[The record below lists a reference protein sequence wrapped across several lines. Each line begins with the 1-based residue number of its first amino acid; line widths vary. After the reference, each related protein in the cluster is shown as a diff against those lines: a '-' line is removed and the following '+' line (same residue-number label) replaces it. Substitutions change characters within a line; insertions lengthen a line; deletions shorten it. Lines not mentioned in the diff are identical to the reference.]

1 MHLSQSPVANEL
13 CCCHRLWYKRELSG
27 GEKTLHKLHYLHVIP
42 ARLETHPRAFN
53 PKFQTLDVSLDLLN
67 EQLCSGESVI
77 NGRSAILVCV
87 LAVLAKWSC
96 LCCVWVLQRSQSEPS
111 RCVCVGLQ
119 QPLAFLKILYKKYRN
134 NKEASKAV
142 SQITLSLCGLLQYA
156 FNLRYFVAS
165 DTVVLWSLCIHP
177 IYDFTAVDQVLFSGT
192 SSEVDRMA
200 KTFRVPLMQ
209 ETLIQCPSVI
219 SCNSKPGEEK

>member
-1 MHLSQSPVANEL
+1 MVGLPFLSVCSL
-13 CCCHRLWYKRELSG
+13 CWPNDLVFVVCGYSNGHSLN
-27 GEKTLHKLHYLHVIP
+27 H
-42 ARLETHPRAFN
+42 
-53 PKFQTLDVSLDLLN
+53 QDV
-67 EQLCSGESVI
+67 
-77 NGRSAILVCV
+77 
-87 LAVLAKWSC
+87 
-96 LCCVWVLQRSQSEPS
+96 
-111 RCVCVGLQ
+111 CVCVGLQ